1 MTEDVN
7 GNAKIKDDSL
17 LLVSGSKG
25 SKGSDKEYV
34 KKLSNAILQVYSKHS
49 AVTLR
54 CVGAASLNNAIKSF
68 IIAKGE
74 AQKNGDDL
82 LISPSFTTVSFNG
95 EEKTGIVLEVVSVDD

>member
-7 GNAKIKDDSL
+7 GNAKVTDNSL

-25 SKGSDKEYV
+25 SKGSDKDYV
-34 KKLSNAILQVYSKHS
+34 KKLANAILQVYSKHS
-49 AVTLR
+49 TVKMR

-74 AQKNGDDL
+74 AQKNGDNL
-82 LISPSFTTVSFNG
+82 FISPSFTTVNFSG
-95 EEKTGIVLEVVSVDD
+95 EEKTGIVLEVISVDD